1 MLNFPSEEIY
11 IATKYVDMRRSFDG
25 LAMHIQDSLGKNPL
39 TGKWF
44 VFFNKSHDKVKIFY
58 WDHNGIC
65 LWYKRLEQGTFR
77 PPRIEDKI
85 YAVNSHELNL
95 LLEGIDLTNK
105 QRLGIV
111 PVSTVD

>member
-1 MLNFPSEEIY
+1 MLKLPSEEIY
-11 IATKYVDMRRSFDG
+11 IATTHIDMRKSFDS
-25 LAMHIQDSLGKNPL
+25 LALFIQGNLGKDPL

-44 VFFNKSHDKVKIFY
+44 VFFNKGHDKVKIFY

-65 LWYKRLEQGTFR
+65 IWYKRLEQGTFR
-77 PPRIEDKI
+77 PPRIEDKV
-85 YAVNSHELNL
+85 YSVNSHELNL
-95 LLEGIDLTNK
+95 LLEGIELTNK